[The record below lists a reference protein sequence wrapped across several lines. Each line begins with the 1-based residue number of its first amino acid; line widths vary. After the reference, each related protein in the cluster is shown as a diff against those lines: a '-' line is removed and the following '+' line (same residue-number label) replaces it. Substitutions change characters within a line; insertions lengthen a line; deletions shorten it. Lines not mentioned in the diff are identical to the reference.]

1 MAEFDLLPK
10 ITPYLDK
17 HLLFPLLEHVQKLQ
31 IYPED
36 EVVKAQLSMLS
47 RAKLVDFE
55 IEKHKL
61 LHKSDEVP
69 PGAAARRSM

>member
-1 MAEFDLLPK
+1 MR
-10 ITPYLDK
+10 T
-17 HLLFPLLEHVQKLQ
+17 VWQV
-31 IYPED
+31 YPED

-69 PGAAARRSM
+69 PGKCRRLFSFTIKRYTLNRAPVDLEPYNPT